1 MADSLKTKT
10 VSPSH
15 GPARP
20 RLALRIGITGARSL
34 DARRLDDLR
43 EKLREVLDQARRD
56 LLSSQRKKPSP
67 PSTRRAIETSRLLHC

>member
-1 MADSLKTKT
+1 MMADGDSLETKT
-10 VSPSH
+10 ISPSH

-43 EKLREVLDQARRD
+43 EKLREVLDRHGG
-56 LLSSQRKKPSP
+56 
-67 PSTRRAIETSRLLHC
+67 TC